1 MLTNQRNSLP
11 EKKSRI
17 ISLAFLFYTNRGR
30 ERGKKGNERKKKEKR
45 RDELFGLGPLKLKC
59 LKTTQSLSAISFIHE
74 LEQSKMNGTAKY
86 SQEIPRTVSVK
97 QCWW

>member
-45 RDELFGLGPLKLKC
+45 REREKRGRGETDF
-59 LKTTQSLSAISFIHE
+59 LSI
-74 LEQSKMNGTAKY
+74 K
-86 SQEIPRTVSVK
+86 SQLYDTE
-97 QCWW
+97 

>member
-30 ERGKKGNERKKKEKR
+30 ERGKYSRSGNEKQW
-45 RDELFGLGPLKLKC
+45 G
-59 LKTTQSLSAISFIHE
+59 S
-74 LEQSKMNGTAKY
+74 
-86 SQEIPRTVSVK
+86 IP
-97 QCWW
+97 